1 MADDPRSARGDEAPL
16 YPNDQAFMIA
26 LRRDANVGEG
36 LLVGRVEHL
45 SSGHV
50 ALFANLAGLVDF
62 MRRLS
67 GRQSTTRE

>member
-1 MADDPRSARGDEAPL
+1 MADDPTSAPGDQAPL

-26 LRRDANVGEG
+26 LRRDADVGEG
-36 LLVGRVEHL
+36 RVFGRVEHL

-67 GRQSTTRE
+67 GRQPTTRE

>member
-1 MADDPRSARGDEAPL
+1 MVDDSAPAPADQAPL

-26 LRRDANVGEG
+26 LRRDADVGEG
-36 LLVGRVEHL
+36 RLVGRVEHL